1 VVVVDFDD
9 DEEPVVD
16 DEVDLDGITIM
27 TGSNLGF
34 FKVPPP
40 IIIAKKAKL

>member
-1 VVVVDFDD
+1 MAVDFDN
-9 DEEPVVD
+9 EEELIVD
-16 DEVDLDGITIM
+16 DKVDLDGITIM